1 MVMKNLTDAE
11 LAAYLK
17 SLLPSG
23 SLEAAIVERG
33 SPELEAA
40 DAASRGD
47 SATGRRVLEKL
58 AQHRPLDRAE
68 RFHLEAVILPDQRP
82 AVDIVRGDYQC
93 SHPLWLD
100 LNGTV
105 IRDRLLPLFPAIGR
119 VDVPGH
125 PSMLHAGTGFVV
137 GPGLLMTN
145 RHVAELFVSG
155 VGRTD
160 LRFVPGI
167 RPQVDLLRERDNPAE
182 HILKVTRAEM
192 VHPWWDM
199 ALLRVEGLR
208 PEHPSLR
215 LSTREACDL
224 TGRRLVVV
232 GYPAFSPYNPA
243 DVQQQ
248 VFGGIY
254 GIKRLQP
261 GFLGTE
267 ELLAGLWGEV
277 VSVRHDAS
285 TLGGNSG
292 SCLIDLETG
301 EVLGL
306 HFAGTYAVANYAI
319 PAGAMARDGRIADA
333 GVSFSGV
340 PGVQTGP
347 WDKTWLGIAAET
359 PQQRDAAPSGVGATV
374 TPLSNSTAAVPG
386 TSAAGSV
393 ASDPDGTTRIVLPLE
408 ISVRIG
414 SAKPSGTGATSSI
427 AERAVE
433 PFRKRTYDD
442 RPGYDPAFLGV
453 PVPLPQPRHPDRVLR
468 LPDGRHEIP
477 YHHFSIVMHRDRRLA
492 LITGANVDARPAM
505 KRPGNRP
512 AADYTRDGL
521 GGLGENDTEAW
532 FDDPR
537 LPGTALPDRFYVKD
551 GGAFDRGHVVRREDV
566 AWGAT
571 YDEMRYANGD
581 TFHVTNCSPQIKAFN
596 QHGEGKDNW
605 GDLENLVLAAA
616 GTERLAVLAG
626 PVLAENDPL
635 FRGVDAAGPTL
646 VPMPRSFWKVIVAL
660 GPQGVECF
668 GFLLFQDLSVVRT
681 EFAVPEAWLCHM
693 LPLARIEDLAGIDFD
708 RSLRA
713 ADQALTAR
721 GRSLCTGAAIA
732 EAPADTVATPV
743 APSDTAA
750 PADSLAPLSDLL
762 AFWRAEQG
770 APAVPPAP
778 GAVFIANLC
787 APLSDATI
795 AAELGSRLGLS
806 VEVGPL
812 FDPDRELDRFRRIT
826 LAGVTPA
833 DRADL
838 FDMARAMRDILGAE
852 TVDPD
857 LATGYSEADPSGTA
871 PEEGSP
877 ESADFA
883 FWCWMPDKAENLPA
897 DPDWAMTL
905 TRTRAAWALSTA
917 AGRPAKGVG
926 IVIAHPDTGVVPTH
940 SELPPGLIT
949 DPLAVNLVEP
959 GQPPVD
965 PLNGGNE
972 GHGTATGSVA
982 ASPESGAMSGSAPA
996 ARLVPIRAIR
1006 SVTVFDQS
1014 RVARAI
1020 DHGRRSGAHVISL
1033 SLGGLFSSALH
1044 AALRRAVDENII
1056 VVAAAGN
1063 CVGEVVWPARYDEAI
1078 AVAGVNAAL
1087 KPWKGSCRGSA
1098 VDISGPA
1105 EFVRRADARDPANP
1119 GKVSGGQG
1127 TSFATAHL
1135 AGLAACWLAHHGRAA
1150 LIAGLPPGVTMQALF
1165 RTRLKAGARV
1175 PPGFDTERF
1184 GAGVVDAVTLLQPAP
1199 LSEAAPEA
1207 APRSIAAL
1215 VRELGATAYGPEA
1228 VALAAPAFDDPQSL
1242 MELACAAFDLGRARN
1257 TRRAAVEA
1265 MPPAGLSDGLRA
1277 LVGPVALKAIDGR
1290 RQP

>member
-1 MVMKNLTDAE
+1 MKNLTDAE

-23 SLEAAIVERG
+23 SLEAAIGERG
-33 SPELEAA
+33 SPGLEAA

-47 SATGRRVLEKL
+47 SATGRRLLEKL
-58 AQHRPLDRAE
+58 AQHKPLDRAE

-82 AVDIVRGDYQC
+82 AVDILRGDYQC

-100 LNGTV
+100 LNGTA

-137 GPGLLMTN
+137 GPDLLMTN

-208 PEHPSLR
+208 PDHPVLR
-215 LSTREACDL
+215 LSTREARDL

-261 GFLGTE
+261 GLLGTE
-267 ELLAGLWGEV
+267 EMLAGLWGDV
-277 VSVRHDAS
+277 GSVRHDAS

-347 WDKTWLGIAAET
+347 WDKAWLGIGAET
-359 PQQRDAAPSGVGATV
+359 PQPRDAALSGVGAPV
-374 TPLSNSTAAVPG
+374 TPLSNNTAAFPG
-386 TSAAGSV
+386 ASAAGSV

-414 SAKPSGTGATSSI
+414 SAKPSGTGATTSI

-433 PFRKRTYDD
+433 PFRQRSYDD
-442 RPGYDPAFLGV
+442 RPGYDLAFLGV
-453 PVPLPQPRHPDRVLR
+453 LVPMPQPRHPDRVMR

-537 LPGTALPDRFYVKD
+537 LPGAALPDRFYVKD

-571 YDEMRYANGD
+571 YEEMRHANGD
-581 TFHVTNCSPQIKAFN
+581 TFHVTNCSPQVAAFN
-596 QHGEGKDNW
+596 QHIKGKDNW

-626 PVLAENDPL
+626 PVLADYDPL
-635 FRGVDAAGPTL
+635 FRGVDATGQTL
-646 VPMPRSFWKVIVAL
+646 VPLPRSFWKVIAAV
-660 GPQGVECF
+660 GPDGLECF
-668 GFLLFQDLSVVRT
+668 GFHLFQDLTTVRT

-713 ADQALTAR
+713 SDQAITAL
-721 GRSLCTGAAIA
+721 GRSIRTSAGID
-732 EAPADTVATPV
+732 ETPAPAP
-743 APSDTAA
+743 A
-750 PADSLAPLSDLL
+750 PANADPMAPIADLL
-762 AFWRAEQG
+762 AFWRGEQG
-770 APAVPPAP
+770 APAATPAP
-778 GAVFIANLC
+778 GAVFVATLT
-787 APLSDATI
+787 APVSDQTI
-795 AAELGSRLGLS
+795 AADLTFQLGLA

-812 FDPDRELDRFRRIT
+812 FGPDRELDRFRRIT
-826 LAGVTPA
+826 IAGVTPA

-838 FDMARAMRDILGAE
+838 FDMARAMRDILGAD

-857 LATGYSEADPSGTA
+857 LSTGYSEADPSGPA
-871 PEEGSP
+871 PEDGSP

-883 FWCWMPDKAENLPA
+883 FWCWVPDKAENLPA
-897 DPDWAMTL
+897 DPDWAMTI
-905 TRTRAAWALSTA
+905 TRTRAAWALSAA
-917 AGRPAKGVG
+917 AGRPAKGAG
-926 IVIAHPDTGVVPTH
+926 IVIAQPDTGVVPTH
-940 SELPPGLIT
+940 PELPPTLIN

-959 GQPPVD
+959 GRPPVD
-965 PLNGGNE
+965 PLDGGNE

-982 ASPESGAMSGSAPA
+982 ASPESRAMSGSAPA

-1014 RVARAI
+1014 RVAQAI
-1020 DHGRRSGAHVISL
+1020 DHARRGGAHVISL

-1044 AALRRAVDENII
+1044 AALRRAVAENII

-1078 AVAGVNAAL
+1078 AVAGVNATL

-1105 EFVRRADARDPANP
+1105 EFVQRADARDPANP

-1150 LIAGLPPGVTMQALF
+1150 LIAGLPPGVTLQALF
-1165 RTRLKAGARV
+1165 RARLKAGARV
-1175 PPGFDTERF
+1175 PPGFDTGRF
-1184 GAGVVDAVTLLQPAP
+1184 GAGVVDAVTLLQAAP
-1199 LSEAAPEA
+1199 LPEAAPEA

-1215 VRELGATAYGPEA
+1215 VRELGDAAYGPEA

-1277 LVGPVALKAIDGR
+1277 LVGPVALQAIDGR